1 MLVKMITKVI
11 FPLVPGR
18 VMQLVEMLGD
28 DRREILD
35 KLREYMPMDVIPEH
49 MGGTNKEV
57 FKNRE

>member
-1 MLVKMITKVI
+1 
-11 FPLVPGR
+11 
-18 VMQLVEMLGD
+18 MLGD